1 MFILTFCGA
10 LYYFVMTYVR
20 FVISKEGAGYTTNAE
35 WVGRVKVSRL
45 WNSVFAELVGLLVF
59 ELWRWLDADMEG
71 PLGK

>member
-35 WVGRVKVSRL
+35 RVGGVNVSGL
-45 WNSVFAELVGLLVF
+45 KKIVFAELAGGGLF
-59 ELWRWLDADMEG
+59 
-71 PLGK
+71 